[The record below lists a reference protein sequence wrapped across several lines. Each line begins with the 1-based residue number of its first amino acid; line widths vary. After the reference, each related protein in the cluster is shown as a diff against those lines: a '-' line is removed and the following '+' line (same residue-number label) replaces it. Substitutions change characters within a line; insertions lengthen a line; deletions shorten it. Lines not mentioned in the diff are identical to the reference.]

1 MFTISAFRRLRQED
15 YHEFE
20 AIFCYTV
27 KFKTSSATRG
37 YLIKKEEEE
46 EEEWGGGGRRGRRR
60 GEKEWKRRSITNIL

>member
-1 MFTISAFRRLRQED
+1 MFTISAFRRLRQKD